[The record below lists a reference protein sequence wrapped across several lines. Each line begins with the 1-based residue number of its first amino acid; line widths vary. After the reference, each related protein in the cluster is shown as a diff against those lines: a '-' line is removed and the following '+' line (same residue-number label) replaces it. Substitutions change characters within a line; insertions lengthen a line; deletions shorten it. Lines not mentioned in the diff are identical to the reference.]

1 MEDFNILNS
10 LNNIKEQIYLDFN
23 TMNSLNNYLDSIIL
37 SNQNKKFSKTI
48 TLLNEDSQKKA
59 EEFQKENQILQN
71 RIKKLEEIIQNNK
84 IENQNLLNASD
95 NYLKIIEQQKET
107 INNLKD
113 EINLK
118 QECSQII
125 EENNNFILNNYK
137 IKINLFFFFYC
148 YNFHKIFIT
157 VTPTWN
163 NFFP

>member
-59 EEFQKENQILQN
+59 EGFQKENQILQN

-125 EENNNFILNNYK
+125 EENNNFILNNF
-137 IKINLFFFFYC
+137 NL
-148 YNFHKIFIT
+148 
-157 VTPTWN
+157 
-163 NFFP
+163 